1 MISVVII
8 DFNSAARTVKYI
20 KDFIASSDVKDLS
33 FIVIDNSA
41 NKNNADSFRLEMK
54 DADFSY
60 SKSVFIHESGIETVF
75 HVNEKNEGFAKANNI
90 GAKIAR
96 ERYDPEYLI
105 FSNSDILL
113 DERFKLSELLDVM
126 EADESIG
133 LLGPEVI
140 GLDGKRQS
148 PAKYLDIY
156 RKHIIPELLWP
167 LHKFIP
173 GLSHMNFDTVFNAV
187 SGEVYRVI
195 GAFMLMRTDA
205 FFDARCFDEKTFLY
219 AEEPILSERL
229 FNAGKKVYFYDG
241 VTIVHEGGL
250 TTKGND
256 KSEEKSYIAKRKHI
270 FESELYYYRQY
281 KNVGD
286 FIIGL
291 AKLCFSFYLLKLK
304 IAFALRRLFK

>member
-1 MISVVII
+1 MVSVVII

-20 KDFIASSDVKDLS
+20 KDFIAPSDVKDLS
-33 FIVIDNSA
+33 FIVVDNSA
-41 NKNNADSFRLEMK
+41 NKNNADSFRSEMK

-60 SKSVFIHESGIETVF
+60 SNNVFIHESGIETVF

-96 ERYDPEYLI
+96 ERYHPDFLL
-105 FSNSDILL
+105 FSNSDILF
-113 DERFKLSELLDVM
+113 DERFRLSKLIEVM
-126 EADESIG
+126 NADESIG

-173 GLSHMNFDTVFNAV
+173 GLSRMNFDTVFNAV

-195 GAFMLMRTDA
+195 GAFMLMKADV
-205 FFDARCFDEKTFLY
+205 FFDIGCFDENTFLY
-219 AEEPILSERL
+219 AEEVILSERL
-229 FNAGKKVYFYDG
+229 SRAGKKVYFYDG
-241 VTIVHEGGL
+241 VTIVHEGGV

-256 KSEEKSYIAKRKHI
+256 IGEKKSYIAKRNRI
-270 FESELYYYRQY
+270 FESEMYFYSQY
-281 KNVGD
+281 KNVNG
-286 FIIGL
+286 IVIGL

-304 IAFALRRLFK
+304 IAFALRRLL